1 MIPQSMRPFL
11 SLITILMGCLV
22 IANHWVEFVSDNS
35 DLLTSHILGVLCLL
49 SGLNFMSASSG
60 EIEEVQARYQEDSQT
75 KF

>member
-11 SLITILMGCLV
+11 SLITILMGSLL
-22 IANHWVEFVSDNS
+22 IANHWAEFVSDSS

-49 SGLNFMSASSG
+49 SGLNFMSASAG
-60 EIEEVQARYQEDSQT
+60 EIEEVQARYQEDTQT